1 MREHRKRRKKSHH
14 EETLKRRAKTRKE
27 DGIMADEEIKS
38 EDKLLCALA
47 YPITLISL
55 FLILTDKKNVRFC
68 KYHGWQSLFLGLA
81 AFALGI
87 SIGILSMIPYV
98 GCILSMVS
106 GVVGLAWFVLA
117 VIFAIRTYNGE
128 YVVIPFISDFAKKYI
143 ETP

>member
-1 MREHRKRRKKSHH
+1 
-14 EETLKRRAKTRKE
+14 
-27 DGIMADEEIKS
+27 MADEEIKN

-87 SIGILSMIPYV
+87 SIAILSTILSMIPFV
-98 GCILSMVS
+98 GCVFSLIS
-106 GVVGLAWFVLA
+106 GVVGLAWFILA
-117 VIFAIRTYNGE
+117 IIYAIKTYNGE
-128 YVVIPFISDFAKKYI
+128 FTVIPYISDFSKKYI
-143 ETP
+143 EAP